1 MSTQLK
7 EGQEVMRPELTELTK
22 TGASGEA
29 VGGDRMLTGRMT
41 KSVDVTVDR

>member
-29 VGGDRMLTGRMT
+29 VGGDRML
-41 KSVDVTVDR
+41 VDGENDEISGCDSG